1 MVYGRAAWL
10 PIDFPEDS
18 SMTNE
23 NDRLFALINQ
33 LPHIR
38 EKACTTVTRSQTKQ
52 KDWHD
57 RKVRTP
63 IKFQIGDK
71 VLYFKIT
78 LDQLH
83 SDKFDQKWKGLYYV
97 HQVLPNGAYKIRTLE
112 GQVLSAPI
120 NGNLLKMYH
129 EFLYLYK

>member
-33 LPHIR
+33 LSHIR
-38 EKACTTVTRSQTKQ
+38 KKARTTVTRSQTKQ

-71 VLYFKIT
+71 VLYFKVT
-78 LDQLH
+78 LDQSHLG
-83 SDKFDQKWKGLYYV
+83 KFDQKWKELYYV
-97 HQVLPNGAYKIRTLE
+97 HQVLPNGVYKIRTLE

-129 EFLYLYK
+129 ESLYSL